1 MWCLFKEFREIFNQE
16 TSIEKVQANKSEKK
30 NKMKT
35 HACKNFNV
43 SQMPIRRYKN
53 KMIRNLVV
61 LVSFVIASSGIQA
74 ATTFTGTYTFGTAG
88 NVNSFAYNGTAI
100 PNVTVGNLLKVGV
113 TTGSSGGNF
122 RASNWALDPLTIG
135 DLDGGI
141 DTGKYFEFS
150 LTAASGYTLDMT
162 SFTFGVARS
171 ATGVRSFQWRSS
183 LDNYGTAFSNYT
195 SINAALSNT
204 SGALSYKT
212 DATTSATGNVLN
224 LSSLTGLSGA
234 TFRFY
239 GYNSEATGGTGGL
252 EGNFT
257 FAAAF
262 NAAAAASYTWAGS
275 GSGGTWQNG
284 QSGDFGNTY
293 NNATDNAVTFSGTSG
308 DVTVS
313 GAVQAGSLTFSTGG
327 YALNSGNLEIGQGA
341 ITTDTG
347 TTTINSV
354 LEGAVG
360 LIKSGTGAL
369 VLTGANTVAGT
380 VTIAGGTLQIGSDG
394 ALGNAA
400 NDVANNGTLKTTSN
414 IALGAGR
421 DITGSGTLD
430 IADGT
435 TLTVNGVTSTSG
447 LTLANTGT
455 LAFNNAASNPGNLTT
470 TYTSGTARVTGNL
483 DLGATDKTV
492 NVAGGGALEVA
503 GTVSLTT
510 ATGTEL
516 TKEGAGT
523 LILSGSGS
531 SISRVQIGRTGAT
544 PTAGGT
550 LRVADAASLGAQ
562 EMFFNYGTLEAA
574 NNLSTSVGV
583 SLGGRNGAETVIGGS
598 GGSADVTFNGAA
610 RFFGATG
617 TSGEFALKVNNNTT
631 LAGGISGAAGTRT
644 GLTLGGTGTLNIN
657 GNSSTFTDKITTA
670 DTVKLVVNNTLG
682 AGVNVGSGTLLTGS
696 GSVGAI
702 TGAGTVGPGNSPGI
716 LTATSVNPTAGTD
729 FKFEFTALSPTYTS
743 ATASGNDLLH
753 LTASSSPFA
762 GGTFTSGN
770 IISIY
775 LNNAT
780 ITNSLL
786 AGTNTTFSGGFFVDG
801 TYGLAAALSPAS
813 FAYYTTSASLGT
825 GSAVDYNGT
834 SYYSLNGD
842 IAAKTTLSDTIVTSA
857 GFTTGT
863 VATGTLLTFTAVPE
877 PSTGALLAFGL
888 GGLVAL
894 RALRRNREDS

>member
-1 MWCLFKEFREIFNQE
+1 MKNNILNTLRNYKFAIATLTALSLLGWSSESNAQVAFTGTPYTQDFDTLATTGGSTVWANNTTLAGWYLFNKNSGGTPL
-16 TSIEKVQANKSEKK
+16 TSIIIDNGSSATGSFASYGTTSSTERALGGAASGGGYYGSPSTGAVAGWMAVSLVNNTGGAINSVAIRYDGEEWK
-30 NKMKT
+30 NGGNT
-35 HACKNFNV
+35 
-43 SQMPIRRYKN
+43 
-53 KMIRNLVV
+53 
-61 LVSFVIASSGIQA
+61 A
-74 ATTFTGTYTFGTAG
+74 AQSMVMEYGFGSTFTGVTTWTAAGSAFNFTSPKVSASGTTPAALDGNAAANRVANIGGTLSLASAWAAASNLWIRWIENNDAG
-88 NVNSFAYNGTAI
+88 NDHGLAVDNFSFS
-100 PNVTVGNLLKVGV
+100 TVAAPVV
-113 TTGSSGGNF
+113 SYAWSGGN
-122 RASNWALDPLTIG
+122 
-135 DLDGGI
+135 
-141 DTGKYFEFS
+141 
-150 LTAASGYTLDMT
+150 
-162 SFTFGVARS
+162 
-171 ATGVRSFQWRSS
+171 
-183 LDNYGTAFSNYT
+183 
-195 SINAALSNT
+195 
-204 SGALSYKT
+204 
-212 DATTSATGNVLN
+212 
-224 LSSLTGLSGA
+224 
-234 TFRFY
+234 
-239 GYNSEATGGTGGL
+239 
-252 EGNFT
+252 
-257 FAAAF
+257 
-262 NAAAAASYTWAGS
+262 
-275 GSGGTWQNG
+275 GTWQNG
-284 QSGDFGNTY
+284 QSGNFGTTY
-293 NNATDNAVTFSGTSG
+293 NNNTDYPVTFSGTSG
-308 DVTVS
+308 DVAVS
-313 GAVQAGSLTFSTGG
+313 SGVQAGSLSFTTGG
-327 YALNSGNLEIGQGA
+327 YALNSGSLTVGLGA

-354 LEGAVG
+354 LEGTAG
-360 LIKSGTGAL
+360 LIKSGAGAL
-369 VLTGANTVAGT
+369 VLTGANTVTGAVSIT
-380 VTIAGGTLQIGSDG
+380 GGTLQIGSDG

-400 NDVANNGTLKTTSN
+400 NDIANNGTLKTTSN

-483 DLGATDKTV
+483 NLGATDKIV

-510 ATGTEL
+510 GTGTEL

-550 LRVADAASLGAQ
+550 LRVADSASLGAQ
-562 EMFFNYGTLEAA
+562 EMYFNYGTLEAA

-644 GLTLGGTGTLNIN
+644 GVTLGGNGTLNIT
-657 GNSSTFTDKITTA
+657 GNSSTFTDTITTA

-682 AGVNVGSGTLLTGS
+682 AGVNVGSGSLLSGS

-702 TGAGTVGPGNSPGI
+702 SGAGTVGPGNSPGI
-716 LTATSVNPTAGTD
+716 LTATSVNPNAGTD
-729 FKFEFTALSPTYTS
+729 FRFEFTALNPTYTS

-753 LTASSSPFA
+753 LTSSSSPFA
-762 GGTFTSGN
+762 GGTFGSGN

-775 LNNAT
+775 LNSST
-780 ITNSLL
+780 INDSLL
-786 AGTNTTFSGGFFVDG
+786 AGTNTSFSGGFFVDG

-813 FAYYTTSASLGT
+813 FAYYTTSSLLGT
-825 GSAVDYNGT
+825 GSAVNYGGTDY
-834 SYYSLNGD
+834 YLLNSE
-842 IAAKTTLSDTIVTSA
+842 IAAKTTLSDTAVTGA
-857 GFTTGT
+857 GFATGT
-863 VATGTLLTFTAVPE
+863 ATGTLLTFNAVPE
-877 PSTGALLAFGL
+877 PSAQSLLAFGMAA
-888 GGLVAL
+888 LVAV
-894 RALRRNREDS
+894 RSLRRRQS